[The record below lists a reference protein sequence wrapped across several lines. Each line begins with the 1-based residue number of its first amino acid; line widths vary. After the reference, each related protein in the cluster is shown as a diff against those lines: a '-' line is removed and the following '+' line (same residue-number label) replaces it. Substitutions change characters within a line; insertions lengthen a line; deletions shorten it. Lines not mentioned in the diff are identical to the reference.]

1 LSLTRT
7 QTEEYFLWLCNMV
20 SCRKHKEYMETLR
33 QLHNIAFYSL
43 IPNDDNRGLDGVQL
57 RLSYEEDTG
66 NLMPHAY
73 YDESCSVLEM
83 LIALADRM
91 SFITFDPAEDSEPNR
106 HFCFWQ
112 LIRNLNLKPLGMN
125 NSKIIG
131 NLLERNYTPSGDGG
145 LFPLGSAREDQ
156 RHVEIWYQMMAY
168 LEERMP

>member
-1 LSLTRT
+1 
-7 QTEEYFLWLCNMV
+7 
-20 SCRKHKEYMETLR
+20 METLR

-57 RLSYEEDTG
+57 RLAYEEDTG

-83 LIALADRM
+83 LVALADRM

-106 HFCFWQ
+106 HSCFWQ

-125 NSKIIG
+125 NSKIIID
-131 NLLERNYTPSGDGG
+131 LLERNYTPSGDGG
-145 LFPLGSAREDQ
+145 LFPLGSTRKDQ
-156 RHVEIWYQMMAY
+156 RNVEIWYQMMAY
-168 LEERMP
+168 LEERML